1 MTKKRETVEVK
12 GWRLFVAGA
21 VRHDDGHG
29 WLVRG
34 DIGEYEV
41 SARSLCNCPAYY
53 RCSHEVAV
61 EYASGVLP
69 APTATVEVDA
79 RRLHELLRA
88 EIVHERLL
96 REESKNLEGLFA

>member
-1 MTKKRETVEVK
+1 
-12 GWRLFVAGA
+12 
-21 VRHDDGHG
+21 
-29 WLVRG
+29 
-34 DIGEYEV
+34 
-41 SARSLCNCPAYY
+41 
-53 RCSHEVAV
+53 V

>member
-1 MTKKRETVEVK
+1 MSTKRETVEKK

-21 VRHDDGHG
+21 VRHDDGNG

-34 DIGEYEV
+34 DSGEYEV
-41 SARSLCNCPAYY
+41 EHGHCNCPSYS

-61 EYASGVLP
+61 EYASGVFP
-69 APTATVEVDA
+69 APSATVEVDA
-79 RRLHELLRA
+79 RRLYELLHA
-88 EIVHERLL
+88 EIVRERLA